1 MDDETSRRG
10 QKVQAA
16 AGKLGLKADSYVEN
30 EWDVHKGDTQLGKL
44 FYFPFQAEEPEKEL
58 WLTVPG
64 AVDSHETLEDGLQAL
79 ARLSREMVFTVYVRF
94 DAEPGETPGRE
105 HLWQVAQ
112 AINEALGA
120 IHDKLATGGLHV
132 EKVVVRGWGGTVERP
147 E

>member
-1 MDDETSRRG
+1 MDDQTLRRG
-10 QKVQAA
+10 EKVQAA
-16 AGKLGLKADSYVEN
+16 AGKLGLQADSYVEN

-64 AVDSHETLEDGLQAL
+64 AVDSHETLEDAL
-79 ARLSREMVFTVYVRF
+79 AGLAGLSREMVFTVYVRF
-94 DAEPGETPGRE
+94 DAEPSETPGRE

-120 IHDKLATGGLHV
+120 IHDKLTPAGLRV